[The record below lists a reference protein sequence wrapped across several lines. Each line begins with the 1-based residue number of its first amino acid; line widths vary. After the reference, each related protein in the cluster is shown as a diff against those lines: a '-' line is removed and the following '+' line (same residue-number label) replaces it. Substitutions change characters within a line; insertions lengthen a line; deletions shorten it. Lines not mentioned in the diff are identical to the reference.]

1 MRNKSKNIAK
11 AAMIGALYVLLTYLQ
26 NILFPGTTSAAIQF
40 RASEALMM
48 LSLFT
53 PSAIYGLTAGCF
65 VANIISG
72 MPLDMIIGSFATLL
86 TTILIFYTKNIKIKD
101 FPFLSLLFP
110 ALCNGLIVGTEIQ
123 FFYIGKFHWLSL
135 LTQIGCVALGEFAV
149 TIILGIPFYIF
160 IKKTNIEEILKRG

>member
-1 MRNKSKNIAK
+1 
-11 AAMIGALYVLLTYLQ
+11 MIGALYILLTYMQ
-26 NILFPGTTSAAIQF
+26 NVLFPGTTSAAIQF

-48 LSLFT
+48 LALFT

-86 TTILIFYTKNIKIKD
+86 TTIFIFYTKNIKVKN

-110 ALCNGLIVGTEIQ
+110 ALCNGLIIGTEIQ
-123 FFYIGKFHWLSL
+123 FFYIGKFHWISL
-135 LTQIGCVALGEFAV
+135 LTQIGCVSLGELAV
-149 TIILGIPFYIF
+149 SVALGIPLYIY
-160 IKKTNIEEILKRG
+160 IRKTNIKEILK

>member
-1 MRNKSKNIAK
+1 MRKKSQNIAK
-11 AAMIGALYVLLTYLQ
+11 AAMIGALYVLLTYMQ
-26 NILFPGTTSAAIQF
+26 NLLFPGTTSAAIQF

-48 LSLFT
+48 LALFT
-53 PSAIYGLTAGCF
+53 PSSIYGLTAGCF

-72 MPLDMIIGSFATLL
+72 MPLDMIIGSFATLM
-86 TTILIFYTKNIKIKD
+86 TTILIYYTKNLKIKN

-123 FFYIGKFHWLSL
+123 FFYIGKFHWISL

-149 TIILGIPFYIF
+149 SIALGIPFYIF
-160 IKKTNIEEILKRG
+160 IKKSKINEALK